1 MILLLN
7 LFQPII
13 HPEELGEPMMNLVRF
28 ISIRRLMTFF
38 GLSGSFMLLVGIG
51 VWLRALGIFMS
62 SGSMPLTMALVG
74 GFVVIVGLLLM
85 VSGLILY
92 SISQMMNMVV
102 GR

>member
-1 MILLLN
+1 
-7 LFQPII
+7 
-13 HPEELGEPMMNLVRF
+13 
-28 ISIRRLMTFF
+28 MTFF
-38 GLSGSFMLLVGIG
+38 GLSGSFVLLVGIG
-51 VWLRALGIFMS
+51 VWLWALEIFMS